1 MVSTSVANAFG
12 KKADL
17 VRIAWY
23 LICAVQLCLSI
34 SAIYAASLDNSGM
47 KDVSV
52 AAIWS
57 TILLFGNS
65 ILGFLYFVRPVA
77 SEKRENPLMFGFWL
91 GFQAMLSPTFL
102 ILACFFFSF
111 SELYTEDDDVHS
123 AGGALGSFFLI
134 LSIFLS
140 GFWILVLSLK
150 NERAQ
155 KRAARSAESGSTRRE
170 LKRRMR
176 VQQLAKENGDC
187 VDQSTISIKSAAA
200 AATSSSE
207 SQSFDE
213 TANVGLHAHPDQH
226 SRPLQQP
233 RQTER
238 HLQSNKSTSHGRMSQ
253 SQGAAWWR

>member
-65 ILGFLYFVRPVA
+65 ILGFLYFVRPAA

-111 SELYTEDDDVHS
+111 SELYTEVRLGFSKVTFISLMHDPNHPS
-123 AGGALGSFFLI
+123 ARTMTCTPLAALWA
-134 LSIFLS
+134 LS
-140 GFWILVLSLK
+140 SLY
-150 NERAQ
+150 
-155 KRAARSAESGSTRRE
+155 
-170 LKRRMR
+170 
-176 VQQLAKENGDC
+176 
-187 VDQSTISIKSAAA
+187 
-200 AATSSSE
+200 
-207 SQSFDE
+207 
-213 TANVGLHAHPDQH
+213 
-226 SRPLQQP
+226 
-233 RQTER
+233 
-238 HLQSNKSTSHGRMSQ
+238 
-253 SQGAAWWR
+253 